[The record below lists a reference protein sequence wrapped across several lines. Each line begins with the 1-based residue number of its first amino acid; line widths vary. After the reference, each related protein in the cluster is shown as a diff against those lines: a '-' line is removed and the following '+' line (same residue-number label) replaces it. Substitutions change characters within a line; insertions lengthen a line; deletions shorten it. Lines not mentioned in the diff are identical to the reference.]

1 MISFSCSCLDR
12 AGSEADMQYAFET
25 SCETQ
30 LNSFA
35 VDYQE
40 GTSVEITGSF
50 SFVLDS
56 VKRIDSIHKIKEIS
70 EQDELNFD

>member
-1 MISFSCSCLDR
+1 MDR

-56 VKRIDSIHKIKEIS
+56 VKRIDSLNKIKEIS
-70 EQDELNFD
+70 EQGEFDFD